1 MDGPNAMADY
11 SIDPEQVCQ
20 DIDAVAER
28 AQSATSNDANALGD
42 YIRQAR
48 ERITRFIRDLDA
60 VGNAENW
67 NDREKID
74 RMIDLDDL
82 LNASIDPTLS
92 NEAQIYRVA
101 RQALPRHRR

>member
-1 MDGPNAMADY
+1 MDGPNVMAEDH
-11 SIDPEQVCQ
+11 IDPEQVCR

-28 AQSATSNDANALGD
+28 AQLAIPDDVNARGD
-42 YIRQAR
+42 CIRLAR

-60 VGNAENW
+60 VGNAESW

-74 RMIDLDDL
+74 RIIDLDDL
-82 LNASIDPTLS
+82 LNASIDPTVS